1 MIPTRWSISSAERRR
16 SPSASRRSCC
26 WSTPARKRARAR
38 VEPAR
43 PGARRAGRHAD
54 ARRLRG
60 AGRVGVADQPQRDR
74 GHAHARGAAR
84 RGAREGRHADRRRH
98 PSDRRRSGRRRTS
111 SRTATAR
118 SATRCAGCCGARP
131 RARCTSTSG
140 CRTPRRRSAPAT
152 GCAPSCRCCRRSPR
166 TRRTGTAST
175 PASRRRARSCSA
187 ATRAPTSR
195 APSPTGRTTRRRW
208 RRSSRAAG
216 VADYTFLW
224 WDIRPHPK
232 LGTLEVR
239 AMDAQARLGS
249 VCGLAALVHG
259 LVIAAAEAG
268 EDAEEVPRE
277 VLVESSFRAGRDGL
291 DATVWHDGA
300 LRPIRELAAA
310 AVERARPDAR
320 AVGAEAALE
329 EVDRILR
336 DGNGAQRMRAAH
348 AEGGMARVLERL
360 DRRVGRAAGGRSHD
374 VVRPAQRPAP
384 ARRPRRSRRRGA
396 RSRSPSRRC
405 STCAPPPTPCWSA
418 ATSASTATPPSTRW
432 PASCW
437 LRCRCPC
444 TSWPATTTTP
454 RP

>member
-1 MIPTRWSISSAERRR
+1 MPDPETTIRACNRMRAELPVLQALAAH
-16 SPSASRRSCC
+16 SPY
-26 WSTPARKRARAR
+26 WH
-38 VEPAR
+38 
-43 PGARRAGRHAD
+43 GID
-54 ARRLRG
+54 
-60 AGRVGVADQPQRDR
+60 
-74 GHAHARGAAR
+74 
-84 RGAREGRHADRRRH
+84 
-98 PSDRRRSGRRRTS
+98 SGF
-111 SRTATAR
+111 ATAR
-118 SATRCAGCCGARP
+118 AQLFRGYP
-131 RARCTSTSG
+131 RADI
-140 CRTPRRRSAPAT
+140 PRAFADWADYEATMSAVVA
-152 GCAPSCRCCRRSPR
+152 
-166 TRRTGTAST
+166 
-175 PASRRRARSCSA
+175 
-187 ATRAPTSR
+187 
-195 APSPTGRTTRRRW
+195 
-208 RRSSRAAG
+208 AAG

-268 EDAEEVPRE
+268 EDAEELPRE

-329 EVDRILR
+329 EVERILR

-348 AEGGMARVLERL
+348 AEGGMARVARAAR
-360 DRRVGRAAGGRSHD
+360 RRVGRAAGGHDD

-384 ARRPRRSRRRGA
+384 ARRRATTAAPRA

-405 STCAPPPTPCWSA
+405 STCAPPRTPCWSA
-418 ATSASTATPPSTRW
+418 ATSASAATRPSTRW
-432 PASCW
+432 PASCSR
-437 LRCRCPC
+437 RCRCPC
-444 TSWPATTTTP
+444 TCWPATTTTP
-454 RP
+454 RR